1 MTDQRNPDTAV
12 ETTEE
17 RGGIN
22 RRRMFL
28 AGAGLAGAAV
38 ITKASTASAADGDNV
53 VLGADA
59 SDGGVNESSS
69 TTEIVN
75 SGTSSDRSNNAIKG
89 TLSNAD
95 NNSHAVLGV
104 TEGEGHAIAGVVNN
118 TTDDAVAATWGRH
131 FGPAAAT
138 EGQSLAENQP
148 IAGPA
153 NGVKG
158 IVEMPTNGSHAVL
171 GITNGGGHAVAG
183 DTPAD
188 AAGADGEGNNTV
200 AATWGRHGGL
210 GAGIGGVNTATD
222 VPLAGPARGV
232 EGIVLDATNGSHA
245 VYGEARGAGHSVAGD
260 TPADA
265 PNTVAA
271 TWGRHQGAGAGIG
284 GISVGGY
291 GGEFV
296 GGKASARLI
305 PSDDVAVGAPQ
316 DEMHLVG
323 ELFVDGAGDLY
334 YNTADGANFTKLNG
348 GGTVMLWDS
357 QRAYDSRAGEAP
369 AGQKG
374 RHAAGEVREIDLTE
388 FTDLP
393 ANASGAIINI
403 TVADT
408 DALGYA
414 LVFNGDTPDSPTP
427 VGSSI
432 NWVDAGEFV
441 ANGITV
447 ALSSTGTV
455 KVYTEKATDVVID
468 VVAYIS

>member
-1 MTDQRNPDTAV
+1 MTDQIQNVAGTDATG
-12 ETTEE
+12 ETTE
-17 RGGIN
+17 GGRSID

-28 AGAGLAGAAV
+28 AGAGIAGAAV
-38 ITKASTASAADGDNV
+38 VARAGTATAADDDPVLVGSPDNETDD
-53 VLGADA
+53 GATVITNTNNTA
-59 SDGGVNESSS
+59 TSP
-69 TTEIVN
+69 
-75 SGTSSDRSNNAIKG
+75 GTPGQEAL
-89 TLSNAD
+89 T
-95 NNSHAVLGV
+95 AVLTG
-104 TEGEGHAIAGVVNN
+104 
-118 TTDDAVAATWGRH
+118 TD
-131 FGPAAAT
+131 
-138 EGQSLAENQP
+138 
-148 IAGPA
+148 
-153 NGVKG
+153 
-158 IVEMPTNGSHAVL
+158 NGSHAVRGVTAGL
-171 GITNGGGHAVAG
+171 GHSIAG
-183 DTPAD
+183 DTPA
-188 AAGADGEGNNTV
+188 GPNTV
-200 AATWGRHGGL
+200 AATWGRHAGL
-210 GAGIGGVNTATD
+210 GAGIGGVNTASD
-222 VPLAGPARGV
+222 VPIAGPARGV
-232 EGIVLDATNGSHA
+232 EGIVLDASNGSHA
-245 VYGEARGAGHSVAGD
+245 VYGETRGAGHSVAGD

-271 TWGRHQGAGAGIG
+271 TWGRHQGSGAGIG

-305 PSDDVAVGAPQ
+305 PSADVPVGAPQ

-357 QRAYDSRAGEAP
+357 QRAYDSRAGEVP

-374 RHAAGEVREIDLTE
+374 RHDAGEVREIDLTE
-388 FTDLP
+388 FTELP
-393 ANASGAIINI
+393 VGASGAIINV

-427 VGSSI
+427 VGSSV

-447 ALSSTGTV
+447 SLSSTGSV
-455 KVYTEKATDVVID
+455 KVYTETATDVVID